1 MLVTGEA
8 VHVWR
13 QRVCEKALCLPL
25 RLCCESK
32 TALKKQNSLGNSS
45 AVPWLRCRASFL
57 FYFIF
62 LLVGGKLLYNIVEDL
77 KKKKKDA
84 ALPLE
89 GAWV

>member
-45 AVPWLRCRASFL
+45 AVPWLGCRASFL

-62 LLVGGKLLYNIVEDL
+62 LLVGG
-77 KKKKKDA
+77 
-84 ALPLE
+84 
-89 GAWV
+89 